1 MSTPVS
7 PIPDF
12 SKIRADFPHAE
23 ERVWFAAA
31 ERHPY
36 SVHTISALERYIQH
50 RACRTTDIAQNLTP
64 AMQTECKERFA
75 NLINAKPSEIA
86 FVQST
91 TDGENIV
98 LAGLGLSQ
106 PNAKVAGNT
115 AVKCNVVVDD
125 LHFEAS
131 KYMYKAL
138 EEAGNIEVRVVHH
151 RNWQIEVEDIAAAID
166 DETLLVSVA
175 LVSQVNGYKADM
187 QAISKLAHDHGA
199 YVYADLI
206 QAVGCTPVDV
216 EAMGFDFAAAN
227 TYKWLMGDW
236 GFGFLYVKESLQ
248 DVVQQTRYCLRQVES
263 VDDFAY
269 EPKAGAVR
277 YEGSQISFL
286 AGVCAYEGLKYLDG
300 LGVEQIRSHVKPLTD
315 RLLAEL
321 PSLGYCPITPPDS
334 PSPIV
339 SFLPADVEQTQAKLE
354 RAFGHQVLSFR
365 EWYWTNPD
373 GQREMVKGIRFGVS
387 VYNNDEDIDRLIE
400 ALA

>member
-1 MSTPVS
+1 MPNTTIPNFSTV
-7 PIPDF
+7 
-12 SKIRADFPHAE
+12 RADFPHTE

-31 ERHPY
+31 EMHPY
-36 SVHTISALERYIQH
+36 SVHTINALEQFMQRRGPRIDEA
-50 RACRTTDIAQNLTP
+50 RQNF
-64 AMQTECKERFA
+64 AADMQTECKERFA
-75 NLINAKPSEIA
+75 KLINAKPSEIA

-106 PNAKVAGNT
+106 PDAKKKG
-115 AVKCNVVVDD
+115 NVVVDD

-131 KYMYKAL
+131 KYLYKAL
-138 EEAGNIEVRVVHH
+138 EKVGNIEVRVVHH
-151 RNWQIEVEDIAAAID
+151 RDWQIEVEDVAAAID
-166 DETLLVSVA
+166 DETRLVSVA

-187 QAISKLAHDHGA
+187 QSISKLAHDHGA

-206 QAVGCTPVDV
+206 QAAGCTPVDV
-216 EAMGFDFAAAN
+216 QEMGIDFAAAN
-227 TYKWLMGDW
+227 TYKWLMGDH
-236 GFGFLYVKESLQ
+236 GMGFLYVKESLH

-269 EPKAGAVR
+269 VPKAGAVR

-286 AGVCAYEGLKYLDG
+286 AGICAHEGLKYLTG
-300 LGVEQIRSHVKPLTD
+300 LGVENIRSHVKPLTD

-321 PSLGYCPITPPDS
+321 PPLGYCPITAPDS
-334 PSPIV
+334 PTPLV
-339 SFLPADVEQTQAKLE
+339 SFLPTDVDATRAKLE

-365 EWYWTNPD
+365 TWYWTTPD
-373 GQREMVKGIRFGVS
+373 GEREAVEGIRFGVS

-400 ALA
+400 ALS